1 MKKYLPSKLKSKIYK
16 SYMYTKFV
24 MNNLAATLAR
34 NTASYS
40 DFGEDLIIKKV
51 FGSGTGSYLDIGA
64 GHPIIGSNTYLFYK
78 RGSSGIT
85 VEPIRIHNFL
95 HRIKR
100 GRDTQ
105 IRALIGNSNQITKF
119 YEFNPTQYS
128 TSSETQYKT
137 MIANGMKE
145 TKVYYVKTIT
155 VNSILSQFNN
165 PNYFLS
171 IDCEGYDFQVISD
184 IDWTQI
190 IKPRVVVFERI
201 TDLTK
206 AKAIDSILTHQG
218 YSLLAK
224 TQNNCIYE
232 LG

>member
-1 MKKYLPSKLKSKIYK
+1 MQIQF
-16 SYMYTKFV
+16 MI
-24 MNNLAATLAR
+24 NNLTALFAR
-34 NTASYS
+34 VKESYS
-40 DFGEDLIIKKV
+40 DFGEDQIIQRV
-51 FGSGTGSYLDIGA
+51 FGDYKGSYLDIGA

-78 RGSSGIT
+78 KGWSGIT
-85 VEPIRIHNFL
+85 LEPIRFHNFL

-100 GRDTQ
+100 RNDTQ
-105 IRALIGNSNQITKF
+105 IRALIGNSNQMTKF

-128 TSSETQYKT
+128 TSSETEYKT
-137 MIANGMKE
+137 MIDNGMKE
-145 TKVYYVKTIT
+145 RKVYYVKTIT
-155 VNSILSQFNN
+155 INSILLQFNH

-171 IDCEGYDFQVISD
+171 IDCEGYDFQIISD

-190 IKPRVVVFERI
+190 FKPIAIVFEGI

-206 AKAIDSILTHQG
+206 AKAIDSILTNQG

-232 LG
+232 LGHKLINKDLSIPLS

>member
-1 MKKYLPSKLKSKIYK
+1 M
-16 SYMYTKFV
+16 
-24 MNNLAATLAR
+24 
-34 NTASYS
+34 
-40 DFGEDLIIKKV
+40 
-51 FGSGTGSYLDIGA
+51 
-64 GHPIIGSNTYLFYK
+64 
-78 RGSSGIT
+78 
-85 VEPIRIHNFL
+85 
-95 HRIKR
+95 
-100 GRDTQ
+100 
-105 IRALIGNSNQITKF
+105 TKF

-190 IKPRVVVFERI
+190 IKPRVVVFEGI

-206 AKAIDSILTHQG
+206 AKAIDSILTNLG

-232 LG
+232 LGHKLINKDLSIPLS